1 MSNYGQYLVK
11 IQRITASKGRMK
23 FTNKSIAVVILFAV
37 ILLAVGACGGSDSP
51 DHTAPTHTPRISGD
65 GMADSTA
72 LSYVSGTIE
81 IDGSSTVFP
90 ITEAIAE
97 EFGNL
102 TGGDVRVLVGISGT
116 GGGFSKF
123 CNGETEITNASRP
136 VKPSEV
142 ERCAAEGIEFV
153 EVPVAVDGLSVA
165 VNPDNEFVD
174 CLTISQLETM
184 WSEAA
189 EGNVNRWNQVRADWP
204 DERMRLYGPG
214 VDSGTFD
221 YFTEV
226 ANGEAQSSRGD
237 FISSENDN
245 VLVQGVSGD
254 KNSIG
259 YFGYSYYHEN
269 RDKLKVVG
277 IDGGNGCVEP
287 TAQTI
292 NDGSYAPF
300 SRPLFLYIRIDEAAK
315 PEILEFMRF
324 FFSEEGSQLVTE
336 VGYVPLPVET
346 RTLALARFE
355 AGTAGT
361 LFGGDNPQKGPV
373 AEVLEANQ

>member
-1 MSNYGQYLVK
+1 
-11 IQRITASKGRMK
+11 MK
-23 FTNKSIAVVILFAV
+23 FTNKSIVVVIYFAI
-37 ILLAVGACGGSDSP
+37 ILLAFAACGGSDSP
-51 DHTAPTHTPRISGD
+51 DSGGPTHTPRLSGD
-65 GMADSTA
+65 GTAGSTPPPD
-72 LSYVSGTIE
+72 VSGTIQ

-123 CNGETEITNASRP
+123 CNGETQITNASRP
-136 VKPSEV
+136 VKPSEI
-142 ERCAAEGIEFV
+142 EQCAEEGIDFV
-153 EVPVAVDGLSVA
+153 EIPVALDGLSVT
-165 VNPDNEFVD
+165 VNPDNDFVD

-189 EGNVNRWNQVRADWP
+189 EGKVSRWNQVRADWP

-221 YFTEV
+221 YFTETV
-226 ANGEAQSSRGD
+226 NGEAQSSRGD

-254 KNSIG
+254 KHSIG
-259 YFGYSYYHEN
+259 YFGYSYFHEN
-269 RDKLKVVG
+269 RDKLKAVA
-277 IDGGNGCVEP
+277 IDGGNGCVKP
-287 TAQTI
+287 TDQTI

-300 SRPLFLYIRIDEAAK
+300 SRPLFLYIRTDEAAK
-315 PEILEFMRF
+315 PETLEFMRF
-324 FFSEEGSQLVTE
+324 FLGEEGSGLVTE
-336 VGYVPLPVET
+336 VGYVPLPEET
-346 RTLALARFE
+346 RILALARFE
-355 AGTAGT
+355 TGKAGS
-361 LFGGDNPQKGPV
+361 LFGGANPQKGPV
-373 AEVLEANQ
+373 AEVLANNQ